1 MVAVKYPASDSPA
14 TENFAYGEEVPTPTL
29 PPLLTVSK
37 VEEAAEPTT
46 LKMLPVPEVPSS
58 QMVSAPV
65 AVVVPTDKRPA
76 KYEVRELE
84 VAKREPTYNGWV
96 DVGAIVVPSTQ

>member
-29 PPLLTVSK
+29 PPRFTVNK

-46 LKMLPVPEVPSS
+46 LKMPPVPLVLWSHTERR
-58 QMVSAPV
+58 
-65 AVVVPTDKRPA
+65 AVGEVVPRPKEPDEVKRAHSVRPA
-76 KYEVRELE
+76 LLSLV
-84 VAKREPTYNGWV
+84 
-96 DVGAIVVPSTQ
+96 